1 MDALVADARDALQ
14 QLQEQPP
21 LVQAVAVVVALL
33 ALRLALRLSS
43 LFFRFFLRP
52 GKNLKAFGSWSV
64 VTGATDGIGKALA
77 MELARKGMNVVL
89 MSRTQKKLEEVRAE
103 ILAKY
108 SSVQV
113 EILAVD
119 FNNIDDPRERK
130 AVADLIERVGDVGV
144 LFNNVGVSY
153 EFPQFF
159 DQLPDERVE
168 SLIKLNVTSLTVMTK
183 LVLPG
188 MAQRKRGAI
197 VNVSSGS
204 GRLLVPLLSQYS
216 ATKKY
221 VEQFTLCLADEYS
234 AKNVHVQ
241 CHVPMFVSTKLAKIR
256 HASFLVPSP
265 ATYARASVAF
275 LGYDTLVS
283 PYWPHALQIWI
294 YENAPTWFMSK
305 VRRVFYCFRLTSLVL
320 TVFVFFP

>member
-1 MDALVADARDALQ
+1 MADALTTAVTAALEE
-14 QLQEQPP
+14 LQRQPP
-21 LVQAVAVVVALL
+21 LVQALAVMGALL
-33 ALRLALRLSS
+33 AARVALRFLG
-43 LFFRFFLRP
+43 LVYKFFLRP
-52 GKNLKAFGSWSV
+52 SKSVRSFGQWGV

-77 MELARKGMNVVL
+77 MELARKGVNVVL
-89 MSRTQKKLEEVRAE
+89 MSRTQKKLEDVRAE

-108 SSVQV
+108 PKVQV
-113 EILAVD
+113 EVLAVD
-119 FNNIDDPRERK
+119 FNNIDDPSERQ
-130 AVADLIERVGDVGV
+130 AIVALLDRLQDVGV

-153 EFPQFF
+153 DFPQFF
-159 DQLPDERVE
+159 DQLPDNRVD

-188 MAQRKRGAI
+188 MVARKRGAI

-204 GRLLVPLLSQYS
+204 GRLRVPLLSEYS

-221 VEQFTLCLADEYS
+221 VEQLTLCLSDEYR
-234 AKNVHVQ
+234 AKNVHIQ

-283 PYWPHALQIWI
+283 PYWPHALQIWL
-294 YENAPTWFMSK
+294 YENAPTWLMVK
-305 VRRVFYCFRLTSLVL
+305 VRPAQWLYVCGWCVSVPLY
-320 TVFVFFP
+320 